1 MEDDENYRVE
11 DEFEDYQYN
20 NEQEN
25 ENEDLNK

>member
-11 DEFEDYQYN
+11 EYEDQFN

-25 ENEDLNK
+25 ENNEELNN